1 MEADGWIPTIPF
13 DELPEGRSLKT
24 PAGDEQ
30 VLLYRIGDRIY
41 ALRNRCTHQGAPLD
55 RGPVNVA
62 GSEATVTCPFHG
74 STFRL
79 KDGGVMRGPAVA
91 PVPAFDTRV
100 TEGIVE
106 IRPRS

>member
-1 MEADGWIPTIPF
+1 MDTDAWVATIPLE
-13 DELPEGRSLKT
+13 DLPEGRSVK
-24 PAGDEQ
+24 AGAGGEQ
-30 VLLYRIGDRIY
+30 VVLHRVGDTIY

-79 KDGGVMRGPAVA
+79 KDGGVIRGPAVA
-91 PVPAFDTRV
+91 PVLAFETRV
-100 TEGIVE
+100 TEGVVE